1 MSRTKF
7 SLAGIIKLFPAW
19 ERLVSDIPAGEG
31 KTITFFWITIQEVMA
46 TNRILVV
53 CLDSPILRLFLVLL
67 VLLHL
72 LLVLLLVLLHLTEV
86 RVLVEDS
93 WMPQL

>member
-1 MSRTKF
+1 
-7 SLAGIIKLFPAW
+7 
-19 ERLVSDIPAGEG
+19 
-31 KTITFFWITIQEVMA
+31 MA
-46 TNRILVV
+46 TNQILVV

-72 LLVLLLVLLHLTEV
+72 LLVLLLILLHLAEV
-86 RVLVEDS
+86 RIQVEDS